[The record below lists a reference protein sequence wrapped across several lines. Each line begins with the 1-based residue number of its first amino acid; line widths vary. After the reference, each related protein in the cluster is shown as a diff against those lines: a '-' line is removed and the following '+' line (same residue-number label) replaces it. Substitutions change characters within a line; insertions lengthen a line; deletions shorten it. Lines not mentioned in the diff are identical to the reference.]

1 MRCDAVR
8 DLLIE
13 YLDGDLGYAEGDEI
27 ERHLATCVEC
37 AHEMEL
43 LKRTFGL
50 LHEDGYV
57 EPSSFYWTRFTARLM
72 QRIHRESPMRRLIS
86 SHSSVPKLASVAMAL
101 VLFAAGFWVGNGPG
115 FSGRGLGD
123 IEIAGT
129 STSTSIISSAS
140 KLRVASGSE
149 PVVFADY
156 SDTLKPDSFSS
167 PTDGP
172 QLILAKSLEPQVR
185 MDRMLSEKQIRD

>member
-1 MRCDAVR
+1 MRCDVVR

-13 YLDGDLGYAEGDEI
+13 YLDGDLGHGEGDEL
-27 ERHLATCVEC
+27 ERHLAECVEC
-37 AHEMEL
+37 THEMEL

-72 QRIHRESPMRRLIS
+72 QRIHHESPMRRLLFT
-86 SHSSVPKLASVAMAL
+86 HSSVPKFASVAMAL
-101 VLFAAGFWVGNGPG
+101 VLFAVGFWVGNGPG
-115 FSGRGLGD
+115 LGGRSPGD

-140 KLRVASGSE
+140 KLCVASGSE

-156 SDTLKPDSFSS
+156 SDTLRPDSFSS

-172 QLILAKSLEPQVR
+172 QLILAKSREPQVR